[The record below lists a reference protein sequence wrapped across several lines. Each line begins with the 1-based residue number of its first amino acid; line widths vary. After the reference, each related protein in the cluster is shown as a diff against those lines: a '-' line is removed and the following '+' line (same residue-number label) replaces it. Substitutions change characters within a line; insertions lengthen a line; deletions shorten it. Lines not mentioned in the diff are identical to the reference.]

1 MKKILTGAGIVA
13 LMASTAM
20 AQGVVRQVAV
30 EGSTGNAD
38 YPVAVQGSNGIAYAC
53 EANLYLEDGVQK
65 RLCVRADVPAGTT
78 GSTLVAGDL
87 GVVAAGVGALAVVAL
102 LAGDDDNSTTT
113 STP

>member
-1 MKKILTGAGIVA
+1 MKKIITGAGILA

-30 EGSTGNAD
+30 EGSTGNPN
-38 YPVAVQGSNGIAYAC
+38 YPVAVQGSDGVDYEC
-53 EANLYLEDGVQK
+53 EANLYLENGVQK
-65 RLCVRADVPAGTT
+65 RLCVRADIPAGTT
-78 GSTLVAGDL
+78 NSALVAGDL
-87 GVVAAGVGALAVVAL
+87 GPVVAGLGALAVVAL